1 MQPTEIAQ
9 EYRARQRQLVAAAVR
24 RSGGE
29 AARIRWQPDS
39 QIQQIISGWPRVL
52 QAPPAEALGSAAD
65 TGMDEAGPSL
75 Y

>member
-1 MQPTEIAQ
+1 M
-9 EYRARQRQLVAAAVR
+9 AAAVR

-65 TGMDEAGPSL
+65 TGMDEAV
-75 Y
+75 